1 VSAARQ
7 ERAPEARAQRLA
19 VTGTVF
25 DIQRGCT
32 HDGPGIRTAVFLKG
46 CPLRCAWCHNPE
58 SRDPNPEPLFT
69 ATLCIACGGCAAACP
84 DGLGREHLV
93 PGGDRALCRA
103 CGRCA
108 EACPGGAIT
117 LAGKETSVGEV
128 LAETEK
134 DRVFYEESGG
144 GITLTGGEPMAQFEF
159 ALALLRASEE
169 AGLHTCVETC
179 GFAAPAHYEAAAPH
193 TRLFLWDIK
202 HTDPARHHA
211 LTGVRPE
218 PIWENLRRIDAMGA
232 PTRLRCVLIAG
243 VNDGRADAERVAH
256 LAGSLTHCEGVELLP
271 FHPFGA
277 AKYDR
282 LGLAPPENEFRA
294 PDAGAMSA
302 FAEVLRGAG
311 QLFDFTAG

>member
-1 VSAARQ
+1 MNS
-7 ERAPEARAQRLA
+7 ARAQWRE

-46 CPLRCAWCHNPE
+46 CPLHCAWCHNPE
-58 SRDPNPEPLFT
+58 SRNPLPEPLFT

-93 PGGDRALCRA
+93 PGGDRAPCRV

-128 LAETEK
+128 LAEAAK

-144 GITLTGGEPMAQFEF
+144 GITLTGGEPMAQFDF
-159 ALALLRASEE
+159 TLALLRAAED
-169 AGLHTCVETC
+169 AGLHTGVETC
-179 GFAAPAHYEAAAPH
+179 GFSSPAHCEAAARH

-202 HTDPARHHA
+202 HTEPARHQA
-211 LTGVRPE
+211 FTGVRPE
-218 PIWENLRRIDAMGA
+218 PIWENLRRADAAGA
-232 PTRLRCVLIAG
+232 PTRLRCMLIAG
-243 VNDGRADAERVAH
+243 VNDGRADAERVAQ
-256 LAGSLTHCEGVELLP
+256 LAGSLAHCEGVELLP
-271 FHPFGA
+271 YHPFGA
-277 AKYDR
+277 AKYAR
-282 LGLAPPENEFRA
+282 LGLTPPANDFRA
-294 PDAGAMSA
+294 PGAEAISA
-302 FAEVLRGAG
+302 FAEVLRAAG
-311 QLFDFTAG
+311 LLFEPTAG